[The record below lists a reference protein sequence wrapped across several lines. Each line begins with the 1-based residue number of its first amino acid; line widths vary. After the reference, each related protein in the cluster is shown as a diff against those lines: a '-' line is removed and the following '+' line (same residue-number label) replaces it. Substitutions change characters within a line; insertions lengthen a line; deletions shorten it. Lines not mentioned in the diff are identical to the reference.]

1 MSDLNDPGAQPTRPA
16 QPGWTQ
22 GPPATT
28 DGLDP
33 KVGGLLSY
41 LLFGWVGG
49 LIMYFTQR
57 HPEVRFHA
65 AQSVLFGIAWTV
77 LWVLWSVVTGV
88 VGLRS
93 AGLALLLSLV
103 SLVIALGGFALWVM
117 LCIQGYNLKHMKL
130 PVIGDVAEQWAAK

>member
-1 MSDLNDPGAQPTRPA
+1 M
-16 QPGWTQ
+16 
-22 GPPATT
+22 
-28 DGLDP
+28 
-33 KVGGLLSY
+33 LSY